1 MNKIKNVFIKIAIGT
16 IVLILIVLGCFTASN
31 IIAKIIDCAAAMF
44 NGQIASIVEL
54 LPTILPIIFYV
65 LTAVTIAFCIYV
77 LYRIGD
83 DIMKELHR

>member
-1 MNKIKNVFIKIAIGT
+1 MNKIKNVFIKICIGT
-16 IVLILIVLGCFTASN
+16 IVLILIALGCFTASN
-31 IIAKIIDCAAAMF
+31 IIAKIIDCVAAMF

-54 LPTILPIIFYV
+54 LPVILPIIFYV
-65 LTAVTIAFCIYV
+65 SAAVTIVFCIYI

>member
-16 IVLILIVLGCFTASN
+16 IVLILIVLGCFTA
-31 IIAKIIDCAAAMF
+31 ML
-44 NGQIASIVEL
+44 NGQIAPIVEL

-65 LTAVTIAFCIYV
+65 LTAVIIAFCIYA